1 MNIKKQPRVKGQAL
15 ALVLVMVVI
24 AVVVVI
30 AVTSRVTT
38 DIQQQALERASTRA
52 ETIAESA
59 IDKVTQ
65 QIQKGDISLRTGTQK
80 YSIGDQTQGTV
91 GSLGICT
98 ANTTDLSKK
107 CSSESEVSII
117 PYNKIIKFK
126 VNNGENL
133 EAHLFPENTVQRST
147 GATSEIIAS
156 VSDNDSFVDN
166 QSVLLVRGFAVMT
179 DPTSNKLTTRLVGE
193 CVWSVRG
200 TSQNTVN
207 CEPGNGLRAIAVDSC
222 PDVNRYGAKCM
233 SFRATAESGGATFYR
248 VKAVLKG
255 KNNHPNPNI
264 EVSLLSSKATADPK
278 TSYDLPVPQMVF
290 VRAAVYT
297 GESGG
302 AQSIFQES
310 DRIILVRPIVPE
322 AFDYVLFNGSGDTL
336 EK

>member
-65 QIQKGDISLRTGTQK
+65 QIQKGEISLRTGTQK

-91 GSLGICT
+91 GSLGLCT
-98 ANTTDLSKK
+98 ENTTDLSKK
-107 CSSESEVSII
+107 CASESEVSII

-126 VNNGENL
+126 INNGENL
-133 EAHLFPENTVQRST
+133 EAHLFPENAALRYTA
-147 GATSEIIAS
+147 GASEIIAS
-156 VSDNDSFVDN
+156 VSDNDSFADN
-166 QSVLLVRGFAVMT
+166 QSALLVRGFAVLN
-179 DPTSNKLTTRLVGE
+179 DPTSGKLTTRLVGE
-193 CVWSVRG
+193 CVWSIRG

-207 CEPGNGLRAIAVDSC
+207 CTPGDMFRGVALDSC
-222 PDVNRYGAKCM
+222 PDINRYGTKCM
-233 SFRATAESGGATFYR
+233 SFRATPASGGVTFYR

-255 KNNHPNPNI
+255 KNNHPNPNV
-264 EVSLLSSKATADPK
+264 EVSLLSSVVTADPK

-322 AFDYVLFNGSGDTL
+322 AFDYVLFNGSGETL